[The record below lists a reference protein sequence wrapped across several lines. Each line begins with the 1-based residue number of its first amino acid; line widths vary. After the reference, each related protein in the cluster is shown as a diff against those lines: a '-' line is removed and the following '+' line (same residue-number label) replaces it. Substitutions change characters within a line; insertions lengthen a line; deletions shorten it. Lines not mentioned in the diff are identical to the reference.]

1 MSFRSKHTVAAILA
15 SACLLCAA
23 APVGLT
29 LSDRLPDHLADAL
42 LARVLAI
49 AGESGATN
57 VEGLGKPFVLLRN
70 GTPLGAIV
78 PGRSMAAGSD
88 DRVKTCFVALAK
100 PDSWSV
106 TVVPTPRQGHPGS
119 AGCHGYTA
127 LGVLPSGSGMIRLG
141 ILYDMDE
148 PPLTFPVV
156 LAWRDGQPPAVDVA
170 ETTACNARHATT
182 IADMRRPG
190 CGRPSFLQ
198 RAFPLP

>member
-1 MSFRSKHTVAAILA
+1 MSFLSKHTVAAILA
-15 SACLLCAA
+15 STCLLCAA

-29 LSDRLPDHLADAL
+29 LSDSLPDHLADAL
-42 LARVLAI
+42 LARVLARV
-49 AGESGATN
+49 GESGATD

-88 DRVKTCFVALAK
+88 GRVKTCFIALAK
-100 PDSWSV
+100 PDSGSV
-106 TVVPTPRQGHPGS
+106 IIVPTPRQGHPGS

-141 ILYDMDE
+141 ILYDMDD

-156 LAWRDGQPPAVDVA
+156 LAWRDGQPPVVDVA
-170 ETTACNARHATT
+170 ETTACSARHVTT
-182 IADMRRPG
+182 IAEMRRPG
-190 CGRPSFLQ
+190 CGRPSVLH